1 MSLNSI
7 FQYFVPKD
15 KKVFFPLFEQA
26 SSNVVAMATTLVE
39 AVNSGQVATTEDL
52 YRQIDKL
59 EGKGD
64 EITHQIY
71 LELGKNFITPFD
83 REDIHAL
90 ATAIDDVAD
99 YIQGAANRMLLY
111 NIGAANEHIKKLSE
125 LILQA
130 SIDLEKAV
138 KELKD
143 LRNVRNIADSCIR
156 INSVENQADYV
167 FDRAVAD
174 LFLFEKDAIQ
184 LIKYKEIY
192 AALETATD
200 MCEDAANVMES
211 ILVKN
216 ASAKVYT
223 LAYIPFQWL
232 LRCSLL

>member
-1 MSLNSI
+1 MSVNSI

-26 SSNVVAMATTLVE
+26 ASNVVAMATVLVE
-39 AVNSGQVATTEDL
+39 AVNSNNPATREEL
-52 YRQIDKL
+52 FKQIDKL
-59 EGKGD
+59 ENKGD
-64 EITHQIY
+64 DITHQVY

-90 ATAIDDVAD
+90 ASAIDDVAD
-99 YIQGAANRMLLY
+99 NIQGSANRMLLY
-111 NIGAANEHIKKLSE
+111 RIDEINEPISKLSD

-130 SIDLEKAV
+130 SNDLEKAV
-138 KELKD
+138 RELKD
-143 LRNVRNIADSCIR
+143 LKNVRAIADSCIR

-174 LFLFEKDAIQ
+174 LFLYEKDA
-184 LIKYKEIY
+184 LKVIKHKEIL

-216 ASAKVYT
+216 A
-223 LAYIPFQWL
+223 
-232 LRCSLL
+232 

>member
-26 SSNVVAMATTLVE
+26 ASNVVAMATVLVE
-39 AVNSGQVATTEDL
+39 AVNTNNTATREEL
-52 YRQIDKL
+52 FKQIDKL
-59 EGKGD
+59 ENKGD
-64 EITHQIY
+64 EITHQVY

-90 ATAIDDVAD
+90 ASAIDDVAD
-99 YIQGAANRMLLY
+99 NIQGSANRMLLY
-111 NIGAANEHIKKLSE
+111 RIEEVNEPISKLSE

-138 KELKD
+138 RELKD

-174 LFLFEKDAIQ
+174 LFLYEKDT
-184 LIKYKEIY
+184 LKVIKHKEIL

-216 ASAKVYT
+216 A
-223 LAYIPFQWL
+223 
-232 LRCSLL
+232 

>member
-15 KKVFFPLFEQA
+15 KKIFFPLFEQA
-26 SSNVVAMATTLVE
+26 ANNVVIMSAILVD
-39 AVNSGQVATTEDL
+39 AVNSPDSATREEL
-52 YRQIDKL
+52 FKQIDKL
-59 EGKGD
+59 ENKGD
-64 EITHQIY
+64 ELTHQIY

-83 REDIHAL
+83 REDIHSL

-99 YIQGAANRMLLY
+99 FIQGAANRMSLY
-111 NIGAANEHIKKLSE
+111 KIDEYNDHILKLSD

-130 SIDLEKAV
+130 SQDLEKAV
-138 KELKD
+138 RELKD
-143 LRNVRNIADSCIR
+143 LKNVRNIADSCIR

-174 LFLFEKDAIQ
+174 LFLYETDAIR
-184 LIKYKEIY
+184 LIKYKEIL

-200 MCEDAANVMES
+200 RCEDAANVMES

-216 ASAKVYT
+216 A
-223 LAYIPFQWL
+223 
-232 LRCSLL
+232 

>member
-26 SSNVVAMATTLVE
+26 ASNVVAIATVLVE
-39 AVNSGQVATTEDL
+39 AVNSPNPATREEL
-52 YRQIDKL
+52 YKQIDKL
-59 EGKGD
+59 ENKGD
-64 EITHQIY
+64 ELTHQIY

-99 YIQGAANRMLLY
+99 NIQDAANRMSLY
-111 NIGAANEHIKKLSE
+111 RIDEFDESLRKLCD

-130 SIDLEKAV
+130 SVDLEKAV
-138 KELKD
+138 RELKD

-174 LFLFEKDAIQ
+174 LFLYERDAIK
-184 LIKYKEIY
+184 LIKYKEIL
-192 AALETATD
+192 AALENATD

-216 ASAKVYT
+216 A
-223 LAYIPFQWL
+223 
-232 LRCSLL
+232 

>member
-26 SSNVVAMATTLVE
+26 ASNVVAIATVLVE
-39 AVNSGQVATTEDL
+39 AVNSPNPATREEL
-52 YRQIDKL
+52 YKQIDKL
-59 EGKGD
+59 ENKGD
-64 EITHQIY
+64 ELTHQIY

-99 YIQGAANRMLLY
+99 NIQGAANRMSLY
-111 NIGAANEHIKKLSE
+111 RIDEFDESLRKLCD

-130 SIDLEKAV
+130 SVDLEKAV
-138 KELKD
+138 RELKD

-174 LFLFEKDAIQ
+174 LFLYERDAIK
-184 LIKYKEIY
+184 LIKYKEIL
-192 AALETATD
+192 AALENATD

-216 ASAKVYT
+216 A
-223 LAYIPFQWL
+223 
-232 LRCSLL
+232 

>member
-26 SSNVVAMATTLVE
+26 ASNVVVMATILVE
-39 AVNSGQVATTEDL
+39 TVNSTNPDTREEL
-52 YRQIDKL
+52 IKQIDKL
-59 EGKGD
+59 ENKGD

-83 REDIHAL
+83 REDIHLL
-90 ATAIDDVAD
+90 ASAIDDVAD
-99 YIQGAANRMLLY
+99 NIQGAANRMSLY
-111 NIGAANEHIKKLSE
+111 RIDDFNAHIKKLSD

-130 SIDLEKAV
+130 TVDMEKAI
-138 KELKD
+138 KQLKD
-143 LRNVRNIADSCIR
+143 LKNVRAIADSCIR
-156 INSVENQADYV
+156 INSIENQADYV

-174 LFLFEKDAIQ
+174 LFLYEKDAIR
-184 LIKYKEIY
+184 LIKYKEILSS
-192 AALETATD
+192 LETATD

-216 ASAKVYT
+216 A
-223 LAYIPFQWL
+223 
-232 LRCSLL
+232 

>member
-15 KKVFFPLFEQA
+15 KKVFFPLFEQIA
-26 SSNVVAMATTLVE
+26 GNVVAMATILVE
-39 AVNSGQVATTEDL
+39 AVNTNNSATREEL
-52 YRQIDKL
+52 FRQIDKM
-59 EGKGD
+59 ENKGD

-90 ATAIDDVAD
+90 ATSIDDVAD
-99 YIQGAANRMLLY
+99 FIHGAANRMGLY
-111 NIGAANEHIKKLSE
+111 RIDDYNDHIKKLSE

-138 KELKD
+138 KELRD
-143 LRNVRNIADSCIR
+143 LRNIRNVADSCIR

-174 LFLFEKDAIQ
+174 LFLYEKDAIN

-192 AALETATD
+192 SALETATD
-200 MCEDAANVMES
+200 RCEDAANVMES

-216 ASAKVYT
+216 A
-223 LAYIPFQWL
+223 
-232 LRCSLL
+232 

>member
-15 KKVFFPLFEQA
+15 KKIFFPLFEQA
-26 SSNVVAMATTLVE
+26 ASNVVAIATVLVE
-39 AVNSGQVATTEDL
+39 AVNTANPATREEMFK
-52 YRQIDKL
+52 QIDKL
-59 EGKGD
+59 ENRGD
-64 EITHQIY
+64 ELTHQIY

-99 YIQGAANRMLLY
+99 NIQGAANRMSLY
-111 NIGAANEHIKKLSE
+111 RIDEFNDHIKKLAD

-138 KELKD
+138 RELKD
-143 LRNVRNIADSCIR
+143 LRNVRAIADSCIR

-174 LFLFEKDAIQ
+174 LFLYEKDAIK
-184 LIKYKEIY
+184 LIKYKEIL
-192 AALETATD
+192 AVLETATD

-216 ASAKVYT
+216 A
-223 LAYIPFQWL
+223 
-232 LRCSLL
+232 

>member
-15 KKVFFPLFEQA
+15 KKIFFPLFEQA
-26 SSNVVAMATTLVE
+26 ANNVVVMSGVLVE
-39 AVNSGQVATTEDL
+39 AVNSNDFNTREEMFK
-52 YRQIDKL
+52 QIDKL
-59 EGKGD
+59 ENKGD

-83 REDIHAL
+83 REDIHSL

-99 YIQGAANRMLLY
+99 FIQGAANRMSLY
-111 NIGAANEHIKKLSE
+111 RIDDFNEHIRKLSD

-130 SIDLEKAV
+130 SQDLEKAV
-138 KELKD
+138 RELKD

-174 LFLFEKDAIQ
+174 LFLYETDAIR
-184 LIKYKEIY
+184 LIKYKEIL

-200 MCEDAANVMES
+200 RCEDAANVMES

-216 ASAKVYT
+216 A
-223 LAYIPFQWL
+223 
-232 LRCSLL
+232 

>member
-26 SSNVVAMATTLVE
+26 ASNVVTMATVLVE
-39 AVNSGQVATTEDL
+39 AVNCTNPTTREEL
-52 YRQIDKL
+52 YKQIDKL
-59 EGKGD
+59 ENKGD
-64 EITHQIY
+64 ELTHQIY

-90 ATAIDDVAD
+90 ATVIDDVAD
-99 YIQGAANRMLLY
+99 YIHGAANRMNLY
-111 NIGAANEHIKKLSE
+111 KIDDFNEHIKKLSD

-130 SIDLEKAV
+130 SGDLEKAV
-138 KELKD
+138 RELKD
-143 LRNVRNIADSCIR
+143 LRNVRAIADSCIR

-174 LFLFEKDAIQ
+174 LFLYEKDAIK
-184 LIKYKEIY
+184 LIKYKEIL
-192 AALETATD
+192 ATLENATD

-216 ASAKVYT
+216 A
-223 LAYIPFQWL
+223 
-232 LRCSLL
+232 

>member
-15 KKVFFPLFEQA
+15 KKIFFPLFEQA
-26 SSNVVAMATTLVE
+26 ASNVVAIATMLTE
-39 AVNSGQVATTEDL
+39 AVNSSNAATREEL
-52 YRQIDKL
+52 YKQIDKL
-59 EGKGD
+59 ENKGD
-64 EITHQIY
+64 ELTHQIY

-99 YIQGAANRMLLY
+99 NIQGAANRMSLY
-111 NIGAANEHIKKLSE
+111 RIDEFDESIRKLCE

-130 SIDLEKAV
+130 STDLEKAV
-138 KELKD
+138 RELKD

-174 LFLFEKDAIQ
+174 LFLYERDAIK
-184 LIKYKEIY
+184 LIKYKEIL

-216 ASAKVYT
+216 A
-223 LAYIPFQWL
+223 
-232 LRCSLL
+232 